1 MGRPPRR
8 VCAAGRGVRVQSWGS
23 HGADALPG
31 RSGRAVGAL
40 CPVQEGRGRLC
51 QVALRAE
58 NQRQHPLCPRHHGE
72 RQRPGPLCQH
82 LPAGTDGAAAG
93 HGPTGLADV
102 PRDGQ
107 WPVGWALTHEARYCP
122 TAMGTD
128 PRSSVLL
135 QGLGVALQGWVLPR
149 WLGIDLR
156 GGWHPTETGTDPRGW
171 ESTQGTGD
179 SSWGWSLAPRT
190 RGGHLLWG
198 QVSPVGLGIALWGQT
213 PPHGAGHH
221 PKGLGIAHGAKNC
234 CS

>member
-1 MGRPPRR
+1 MRLVG
-8 VCAAGRGVRVQSWGS
+8 

-107 WPVGWALTHEARYCP
+107 WPLGWALTHEARYCP

-128 PRSSVLL
+128 PGSSVLL

-156 GGWHPTETGTDPRGW
+156 GGWHPTETGVNPRGW

-190 RGGHLLWG
+190 RGWASL
-198 QVSPVGLGIALWGQT
+198 VGPGVT
-213 PPHGAGHH
+213 RGAGHRSVGSDTTTRGWASPH
-221 PKGLGIAHGAKNC
+221 RLGHYPRGRELLLLGWALPHWDGHHL
-234 CS
+234 